1 MTNVKISHYV
11 QAQEEGERLLSDESS
26 TREVDEKTK
35 QKEQNKRGG
44 LKKKQ
49 ERWI

>member
-26 TREVDEKTK
+26 TREVDEK
-35 QKEQNKRGG
+35 KEQNKRGG
-44 LKKKQ
+44 FK
-49 ERWI
+49 RN